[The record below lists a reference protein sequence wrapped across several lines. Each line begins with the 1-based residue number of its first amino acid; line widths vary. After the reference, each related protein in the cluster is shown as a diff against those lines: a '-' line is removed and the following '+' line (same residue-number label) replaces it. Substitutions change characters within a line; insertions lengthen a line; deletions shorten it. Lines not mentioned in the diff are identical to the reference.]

1 MRIRNLHAIG
11 KIVETPFGFKA
22 SSVLDLRSAGLKDNL
37 FLIRCRNSLDNMTG
51 CAHCG
56 YGPGILQFLN
66 ATELP
71 DLPLAKPPVR
81 HSRRFMNTITRRDQ
95 SRGLTLQDEVN
106 RLFEDNFTRERS
118 GHADLATWAPPVDIY
133 ETENELVVKAEL
145 PDFQD
150 KDIDVRITNNTLTI
164 RGERK
169 FEKDVKEENYLR
181 IERAHGS
188 FMRSFSLPNTVSS
201 ENIRADYRNGVLTL
215 HMAKREESKP
225 KQIKVSVA
233 ANGK

>member
-1 MRIRNLHAIG
+1 
-11 KIVETPFGFKA
+11 
-22 SSVLDLRSAGLKDNL
+22 
-37 FLIRCRNSLDNMTG
+37 
-51 CAHCG
+51 
-56 YGPGILQFLN
+56 
-66 ATELP
+66 
-71 DLPLAKPPVR
+71 
-81 HSRRFMNTITRRDQ
+81 MNTITRRDQ

-181 IERAHGS
+181 IERAYGS
-188 FMRSFSLPNTVSS
+188 FVRSFSLPNTVSA

-215 HMAKREESKP
+215 HMAKRDESKP
-225 KQIKVSVA
+225 KQIKISVST
-233 ANGK
+233 NGK

>member
-1 MRIRNLHAIG
+1 
-11 KIVETPFGFKA
+11 
-22 SSVLDLRSAGLKDNL
+22 
-37 FLIRCRNSLDNMTG
+37 
-51 CAHCG
+51 
-56 YGPGILQFLN
+56 
-66 ATELP
+66 
-71 DLPLAKPPVR
+71 
-81 HSRRFMNTITRRDQ
+81 MNTITRRDQ
-95 SRGLTLQDEVN
+95 SHVLTLQNEVN

-169 FEKDVKEENYLR
+169 FEEDVKEENYLR
-181 IERAHGS
+181 IERAYGS
-188 FMRSFSLPNTVSS
+188 FMRSFSLPNTVSA